1 MLVEGAGVGRGSQG
15 VKRVGNRSGKIGAER
30 VGGGILNKVGAGR
43 RNKKQLYK
51 IHVFGISNQGTYIFL
66 K

>member
-1 MLVEGAGVGRGSQG
+1 MGRGSQG
-15 VKRVGNRSGKIGAER
+15 VNRVGNRSGKIGAER
-30 VGGGILNKVGAGR
+30 VGGGILKKVGAGR

-51 IHVFGISNQGTYIFL
+51 IHVFGISNQGIYNFV